1 MAVDIPVFV
10 DIEGAFKDASKRV
23 KSAIN
28 PLQDIIDANPLFLR
42 MRVDIEGSKV
52 SLKSLFNDA
61 TTSTA
66 KFSSALDQIDLRINK
81 IAASGGFDLMGKGLK
96 AKEIDLLN
104 AAQALELKLK
114 GVNGE
119 ASALGRVLTL
129 NMKRAEQELV
139 KYTGQLNMLTQL
151 QNKARTKEGERL
163 SPILPYQNQ
172 IDKVNLKIQQTKMFL
187 GSVGTELDRISV
199 GATRASTSVGA
210 MKTQAMRAA
219 DGFRAGHEAIQRWNA
234 GLTTANSKLLMLI
247 KSSLT
252 FVGLHSAVR
261 FIQNIRNVTAEFE
274 MQRVALG
281 GIIQDTEMAKS
292 LFQQIKAAAIKSPF
306 EIKDLVSFTKQLS
319 AYRIETDKLF
329 DVTMKL
335 ADVSAGLGVDMSRL
349 VLAYGQVRAASVLR
363 GQELRQFTEAGI
375 PLVELLAEKFSKLR
389 NETVSTAQVFD
400 LISKRAV
407 PFSMIE
413 DIFNDMTEAGGIFYK
428 MQEKQSETLKGQW
441 MKLKDA
447 ASIMYDEI
455 GNTKPVHK
463 AMEALI
469 SVTMKILQNWRSVAS
484 VLGVAAGTL
493 AIYKVAMLNAR
504 IAANALSLSEAESIS
519 ALELNT
525 VARSKLIA
533 SLFGETAA
541 TKTQIFLGN
550 LYVRL
555 KKKELVAT
563 NLFTKALY
571 KMLAAFAANPYAV
584 LAVAIA
590 GIIALLIKFS
600 KSAMAAKISIDEFQ
614 KSVESFKGAETRAN
628 EIDRL
633 CDKYDELSKKT
644 DRNEQETQSLIRVSK
659 ELAKVYPQMITG
671 VDSATEAYNINTE
684 ALRKNNAAEREAIRL
699 AFEKDKKR
707 AERALEQYVNERD
720 YIDKQLTEG
729 TRVEAQDGMI
739 VTHVLSEEDRAKL
752 GERLQYVEEQIKKFT
767 EQMDSAAE
775 SVEEFN
781 DKVKIGPE
789 LPHFFGNAWKV
800 QFENYSALLESSGK
814 RVRAFQTEQIE
825 GFEDLKDGLDKTA
838 KEYKKQAALVTVYTN
853 ALNTATGAQKK
864 QIEELLADATAM
876 AALYKKILEDFN
888 ATDLLNDN
896 RSGGR
901 GEDLFVKTTRDRI
914 KFIKDFSNG
923 VQKFNK
929 LLSENNAIIKERQ
942 IMEGRGINLGFTGE
956 EGRLDVRAMTGSREE
971 VLKAYDDEIE
981 KIKKEIARRGGAGWS
996 NLALQDIFAKTTN
1009 NKAISGLRDLLA
1021 DVFKERTDY
1030 ETDQAEKDIERAIKK
1045 MADEV
1050 KRSETVR
1057 NFYND
1062 ILSLTGD
1069 EELATQLSIGVYGDI
1084 GKDFTERMQ
1093 KQLNEAFM
1101 SLDWNDDE
1109 MADWDS
1115 PLGKAITEK
1124 DWNTIEK
1131 YMDRFPD
1138 EWQKRLKEM
1147 READEKYN
1155 ADYIKDL
1162 YKTYEKTKTIDERK
1176 TLVSQREQNKRNE
1189 IMSNK
1194 NLSKEEKDKF
1204 IEASQQKENRELAT
1218 LEVERLKNTY
1228 VWTKAFEDLDRVGSR
1243 TLEDLRQRIEQLI
1256 NLQRENLSP
1265 EQLKTLT
1272 KELEKIKNVQAERNP
1287 FYAIGSGAQRAM
1299 LITGAL
1305 NAQKTGKGYDKA
1317 IKKIEKFNKTA
1328 RQTDKIDFEHLED
1341 SLMDANKTM
1350 EDGIKG
1356 LGDYMASWKSVI
1368 DTVTDAFDLDD
1379 IPVLGETLQGV
1390 SDSLNFVATILP
1402 VIITLNAI
1410 LNTTLMANPFIAM
1423 AAAIVATIGAIVG
1436 LIKGLINAKVERLNK
1451 KIEEQTELLER
1462 LEYSYDR
1469 LNKAIEKTFGT
1480 DYISNYQQQMKI
1492 LEAQAEAYRTQADL
1506 ERQKGKKSDEKAVKE
1521 YEEKLRDVEDEIKDA
1536 RSQISEFFTDMDVTS
1551 AANDF
1556 ANAWIDAYKEFNSTT
1571 DAIGEK
1577 FQEMIQNMVVKSMA
1591 AKIVQNQLQPIF
1603 DYIDQLS
1610 ADDAQFSPMD
1620 AALVAQKAQ
1629 ETLGTMNTG
1638 LSNLMTALEGV
1649 GLNMRTMGSGLT
1661 GIAKDIQGASEQSIL
1676 GLAAGINTQ
1685 NFYISQIHQNVLTI
1699 TSILSGGTATPTVN
1713 VSAIA
1718 ETDPMREHLSNINI
1732 NLAELLRKVNSV
1744 ITTGNANTNT
1754 AYVAIK

>member
-10 DIEGAFKDASKRV
+10 DIEGAFKDAAKRV
-23 KSAIN
+23 KSAMS
-28 PLQDIIDANPLFLR
+28 PLQDIINANPLFLR

-66 KFSSALDQIDLRINK
+66 KFSSALDQINLRINK
-81 IAASGGFDLMGKGLK
+81 IAGSGGFDLMGKGLK

-119 ASALGRVLTL
+119 ASALGRVLTI

-151 QNKARTKEGERL
+151 QNRSRSASGGVL
-163 SPILPYQNQ
+163 SSAMPYQKQ
-172 IDKVNLKIQQTKMFL
+172 IDAVNMKIQQTKTFL
-187 GSVGTELDRISV
+187 GAVGTELDRISV
-199 GATRASTSVGA
+199 GASRASAAVGT
-210 MKTQAMRAA
+210 MKTQAMLTA

-261 FIQNIRNVTAEFE
+261 FIQNVRNVTAEFE

-281 GIIQDTEMAKS
+281 GIIQDTERAES
-292 LFQQIKAAAIKSPF
+292 LFRQIKAAAIKSPF
-306 EIKDLVSFTKQLS
+306 EIKDLVSYTKQLS

-335 ADVSAGLGVDMSRL
+335 ADISAGLGVDMSRL

-375 PLVELLAEKFSKLR
+375 PLVSLLAEKFEELGR
-389 NETVSTAQVFD
+389 VGTTTADVFE

-413 DIFNDMTEAGGIFYK
+413 EIFNDMTEAGGIFYK

-455 GNTKPVHK
+455 GRTEGVHK
-463 AMEALI
+463 AMVGMMNI
-469 SVTMKILQNWRSVAS
+469 SMKLFQNWKSAKGIIGAAVAAMVAYKLSVAN
-484 VLGVAAGTL
+484 AA
-493 AIYKVAMLNAR
+493 V
-504 IAANALSLSEAESIS
+504 AANALTLREAASLS

-525 VARSKLIA
+525 IGRSKLIA
-533 SLFGETAA
+533 AIMGENAA
-541 TKTQIFLGN
+541 TKVQIYLGN
-550 LYVRL
+550 KLVRV
-555 KKKELVAT
+555 KAREYAAN
-563 NLFTKALY
+563 NLLSKSYFKLRAA
-571 KMLAAFAANPYAV
+571 MLSNPYA
-584 LAVAIA
+584 AAAA
-590 GIIALLIKFS
+590 GIALLIAGLVKLIKATKAADLTLDQFEKDIEGFS
-600 KSAMAAKISIDEFQ
+600 SAKENINDVLE
-614 KSVESFKGAETRAN
+614 
-628 EIDRL
+628 L
-633 CDKYDELSKKT
+633 CDAYDELAVQSEKT
-644 DRNEQETQSLIRVSK
+644 EKELDKFKREGR
-659 ELAKVYPQMITG
+659 ELAKMFPEMVEG
-671 VDSATEAYNINTE
+671 VDEHTDALILNTE
-684 ALRKNNAAEREAIRL
+684 AIRENQKALQKAHEDKLLEDIAEAEENIAKIRERNRILSERRNGGQVYNPQLGGYVKYSENELKKFGTEMLKNEEDIKHWTEQLISSQRALYGFSEAAGDAADTFNGSVWRKEISNINKENNNVLDLTDEQIASFSSLEDALENLAKKWKDARKETEQYSEALKGALLSPEGREEIEALKQKSETAAIVIEAIM
-699 AFEKDKKR
+699 AMYG
-707 AERALEQYVNERD
+707 AM
-720 YIDKQLTEG
+720 G
-729 TRVEAQDGMI
+729 
-739 VTHVLSEEDRAKL
+739 
-752 GERLQYVEEQIKKFT
+752 
-767 EQMDSAAE
+767 
-775 SVEEFN
+775 
-781 DKVKIGPE
+781 
-789 LPHFFGNAWKV
+789 
-800 QFENYSALLESSGK
+800 LL
-814 RVRAFQTEQIE
+814 
-825 GFEDLKDGLDKTA
+825 KT
-838 KEYKKQAALVTVYTN
+838 K
-853 ALNTATGAQKK
+853 G
-864 QIEELLADATAM
+864 
-876 AALYKKILEDFN
+876 
-888 ATDLLNDN
+888 
-896 RSGGR
+896 SGGR

-923 VQKFNK
+923 VQKLNN

-1021 DVFKERTDY
+1021 DIFKERTDY

-1084 GKDFTERMQ
+1084 GKDFSERMQ
-1093 KQLNEAFM
+1093 KQLDDAFM
-1101 SLDWNDDE
+1101 NINWEGLSTEDQDSVLDAFIGQDFPKIMKYLDLFPEKWQTE
-1109 MADWDS
+1109 LKKMAEDN
-1115 PLGKAITEK
+1115 EK
-1124 DWNTIEK
+1124 
-1131 YMDRFPD
+1131 F
-1138 EWQKRLKEM
+1138 
-1147 READEKYN
+1147 N
-1155 ADYIKDL
+1155 ADFLKDL
-1162 YKTYEKTKTIDERK
+1162 YKTYEKTKTFEERR
-1176 TLVSQREQNKRNE
+1176 TLVTQREQNKRNE
-1189 IMSNK
+1189 ILANK
-1194 NLSKEEKDKF
+1194 NLTKEQKDEF
-1204 IEASQQKENRELAT
+1204 IASSQQKEGREIAAIDVEELKAT
-1218 LEVERLKNTY
+1218 YE
-1228 VWTKAFEDLDRVGSR
+1228 WTKAFEDLDRVGST
-1243 TLEDLRQRIEQLI
+1243 TLENLRQRIEQLI
-1256 NLQRENLSP
+1256 NLQRENLTP